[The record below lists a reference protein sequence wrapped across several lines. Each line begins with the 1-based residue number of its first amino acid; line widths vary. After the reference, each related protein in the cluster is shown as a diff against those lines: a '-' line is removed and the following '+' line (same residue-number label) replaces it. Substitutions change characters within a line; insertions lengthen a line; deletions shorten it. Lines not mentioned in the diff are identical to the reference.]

1 MRRRSKAG
9 GKPNKARPGKRVTLK
24 RPSAPKVSGRRNPS
38 STNANTKIALLER
51 ERDEAL
57 EQQKATAEVL
67 QIISNRPG
75 DLDSVFQSVLANA
88 VRLCDATFG
97 VMYRYDDQAEA
108 YTAIALFE
116 APAALEEHYHKRGAF
131 SPVPGSSLDHV
142 ARTGGVVNKAD
153 ASAEPA
159 PGAPVIFGGAR
170 SLTCVPMAKDSR
182 LIGAITIYRQEVR
195 PFTAKQVSLVQNF
208 AAQAV
213 IAIENTRLLNDLR
226 QRTDDLTESLE
237 NQTATG
243 EILGV
248 ISKSPTQI
256 QPVFDII
263 AASALRLCGAAWSA
277 VLQYN
282 GEQIELAALHNLV
295 DFDGAGA
302 LRRTFPRKPSR
313 TGATD
318 RAVSTRSACYI
329 PDVLELHDYDHPTLV
344 QVARSVLSVPM
355 LRDGQS
361 VGAITVCSA
370 APNAFTDRQM
380 TLLRTFADQ
389 AVIAIENVRLF
400 EAEQQRTR
408 ELAESLEQQ
417 TATSEVL
424 SVISSSPGE
433 LEPVF
438 QAMLENATRIC
449 EANISTLFL
458 AEQEGYRAAAM
469 HNATPEHI
477 ELRRREP
484 VVSHPDNPLLRVG
497 ASKQTLVIGDVF
509 DDVAYRNN
517 SQFRDFIE
525 ASGARSLLQVPLLKE
540 GQVIGVLSIYR
551 QEVRPFADKQIS
563 LLENFA
569 AQAVIAIEN
578 TRLLNE
584 LRKSLEQQTATSE
597 VLGVISSSPGD
608 LEPVFQ
614 AMMANATRICEA
626 KFGIL
631 QLQENGRFRNA
642 AMFNP
647 PPALAEYRH
656 REPVINAGPQ
666 SAIGR
671 VAATKQLVHIVD
683 YAADPAYIQGDP
695 AAVNMVERAGAR
707 TVLLVPML
715 KDGEHIGNLNIY
727 RQEVRP
733 FTDKQI
739 ELVKNFA
746 AQAVIAIENTR
757 LLNELRQRTD
767 RSHRVARAAD
777 RNLEVLKIISGS
789 PGMLQPVFDAVMTN
803 ATRLCDAKF
812 GGLFLAEG
820 DKFRC
825 VAMYNLPRQQA
836 EMLQREPLVDFA
848 SNTGS
853 ARAMSAKRVVQIEDL
868 TKEPGYIERNP
879 RFVNLIELGGA
890 RSAVFVP
897 LVKDAEFD
905 RCHGRLSTGSGSF
918 HRQAD
923 RVGTELRRPGRHR
936 HREHAAAQRIARNR
950 CSSRPLPPTC
960 SRSSARSPGELE
972 PVFEAMLEN
981 ATRICEAKFG
991 SMSVREGDEFRTVAM
1006 HGVPK
1011 AYAESTA
1018 AYRSTPSW
1026 SRYWSWPRQ
1035 CKQKQVVHIGDVDCR
1050 PSLCRARSAAARCGR
1065 ARRRAHPSFYVPL
1078 LKDNEVIGIIV
1089 IYRQEV
1095 RPFTDKQIELVKNF
1109 AAQAVIAIENTRLL
1123 NELRQRPTI

>member
-1 MRRRSKAG
+1 MRRRSTAG
-9 GKPNKARPGKRVTLK
+9 GKPNKARPGKGVTLK
-24 RPSAPKVSGRRNPS
+24 RPSAPKISRRRNPS
-38 STNANTKIALLER
+38 STNANATIALLTR

-57 EQQKATAEVL
+57 HQQEATAEVL

-75 DLDSVFQSVLANA
+75 DLNSVFQSVLANA

-509 DDVAYRNN
+509 DDVAYRND

-584 LRKSLEQQTATSE
+584 LRESLEQQTATSE

-767 RSHRVARAAD
+767 DLTESLEQQTATS
-777 RNLEVLKIISGS
+777 EVLKIISGS

-836 EMLQREPLVDFA
+836 EMLQREPLVEFA

-853 ARAMSAKRVVQIEDL
+853 ARAMSAKRVIQIEDL
-868 TKEPGYIERNP
+868 TKESGYIERNP

-897 LVKDAEFD
+897 LVKDAELIGVMVVY
-905 RCHGRLSTGSGSF
+905 RRE
-918 HRQAD
+918 
-923 RVGTELRRPGRHR
+923 VGH
-936 HREHAAAQRIARNR
+936 
-950 CSSRPLPPTC
+950 
-960 SRSSARSPGELE
+960 
-972 PVFEAMLEN
+972 
-981 ATRICEAKFG
+981 
-991 SMSVREGDEFRTVAM
+991 
-1006 HGVPK
+1006 
-1011 AYAESTA
+1011 
-1018 AYRSTPSW
+1018 
-1026 SRYWSWPRQ
+1026 
-1035 CKQKQVVHIGDVDCR
+1035 
-1050 PSLCRARSAAARCGR
+1050 
-1065 ARRRAHPSFYVPL
+1065 
-1078 LKDNEVIGIIV
+1078 
-1089 IYRQEV
+1089 
-1095 RPFTDKQIELVKNF
+1095 FTDKQIALVQNF

-1123 NELRQRPTI
+1123 NELREIAAAANRHRRRTQGYQQFTGRVGAGVRGDAGECNAHLRGKVWLNVLSRRRRFSYRRHARRAEGLRRTTAAYATPSWSKYWSWPRSANKRSRTYWGCHCRPSLCRARSAAARCGRAWRRAHAALCALA